1 MKIRLIG
8 FTFLTALNGY
18 VTFQLWDALCI
29 STLPLCFLALSYLC
43 GVLFL
48 INIEAKTQRI
58 LTYTLT
64 VTIFV
69 FGIIYA
75 FYFRRPLGFYTAF
88 SSAVL
93 FVKNFIAGPNRKD
106 KPVTKKVN
114 IVFLVITAATLTVT
128 AATFSLAIRDPLA
141 NGAGV
146 LWSTEDEKQ
155 FDEICTGTTDEEQVL
170 SVYTWMT
177 KNVIYDYDY
186 NCFYQY
192 SNITKILQTRTGV
205 CYDVSCLF
213 AAICRSQ
220 DVPCYVIDGYSRT
233 NRTTQHTWNRVYIDG
248 AWYDVDVTNDL
259 SDATPYG
266 FHLIAD
272 YNSKDEDYV
281 IMRIY

>member
-8 FTFLTALNGY
+8 FALLTALNGY
-18 VTFQLWDALCI
+18 ITYQLWDALCI
-29 STLPLCFLALSYLC
+29 SKLPLCFLTLSYLC

-48 INIEAKTQRI
+48 INIKAKTQRV
-58 LTYTLT
+58 LTYTFT
-64 VTIFV
+64 VAIFV
-69 FGIIYA
+69 LGIVYA

-93 FVKNFIAGPNRKD
+93 FSKNFIAGPEHED
-106 KPVTKKVN
+106 KPVTKIVN
-114 IVFLVITAATLTVT
+114 AVLLLITAALTLSVVV
-128 AATFSLAIRDPLA
+128 FSSAIRDPLV

-155 FDEICTGTTDEEQVL
+155 FTEIAIGTTDEDKAL
-170 SVYTWMT
+170 SVYMWMT
-177 KNVIYDYDY
+177 KNITYDYDY
-186 NCFYQY
+186 DCFYQY
-192 SNITKILQTRTGV
+192 SDITKTLQTQMGV

-220 DVPCYVIDGYSRT
+220 GIPCYVIDGYSRT
-233 NRTTQHTWNRVYIDG
+233 NRSTQHTWNRVHIDG
-248 AWYDVDVTNDL
+248 IWYDVDVTNDL
-259 SDATPYG
+259 SDVTPYG

-272 YNSKDEDYV
+272 YNSEDEDYV